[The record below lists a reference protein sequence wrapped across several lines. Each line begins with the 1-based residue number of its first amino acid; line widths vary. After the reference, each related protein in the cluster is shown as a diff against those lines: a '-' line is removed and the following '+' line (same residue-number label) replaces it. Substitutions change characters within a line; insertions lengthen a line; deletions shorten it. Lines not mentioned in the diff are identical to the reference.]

1 MATHFSTLAWKAP
14 WTEKAGGLGPWG
26 PKESDTTE
34 RLTQSVNGKNF
45 ALSLLS
51 L

>member
-14 WTEKAGGLGPWG
+14 WTEKPGGLGPWG